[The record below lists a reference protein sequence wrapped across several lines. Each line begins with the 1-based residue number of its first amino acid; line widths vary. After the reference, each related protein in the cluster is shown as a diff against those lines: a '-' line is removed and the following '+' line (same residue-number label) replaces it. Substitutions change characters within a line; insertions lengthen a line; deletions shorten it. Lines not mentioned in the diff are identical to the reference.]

1 MVFLTAS
8 LKTNVSST
16 DIIIVLNSALSVLGK
31 VYIYLLK
38 FPFTHVSLTLLC
50 SHTKMF
56 KRRKMT
62 REIVTKHV
70 LLCFYKTN
78 LYLRLRL
85 YDCGNHKSELGQRW
99 EV

>member
-1 MVFLTAS
+1 MVFPTAS

-38 FPFTHVSLTLLC
+38 FPFTHVSVTL
-50 SHTKMF
+50 MF

-85 YDCGNHKSELGQRW
+85 CVDTFLSNTIGSLSELLKLW
-99 EV
+99 KS